1 MRAKERNP
9 LRAIV
14 GMGVKMV
21 RIPATGRWGAM
32 RGVQTTRSDCGRV
45 AERCNLSA
53 LKHADRMST
62 TLEFRLD
69 GARHGAGERR
79 RFRTGPEAAP
89 EDVLRC
95 FIELQAV
102 SARSHERPIK
112 LKFDPNLSDHCRRI
126 PAK

>member
-1 MRAKERNP
+1 MRTKEQNSSG
-9 LRAIV
+9 AIV

-21 RIPATGRWGAM
+21 RVPATGRWGAM

-45 AERCNLSA
+45 AERCNFSA
-53 LKHADRMST
+53 LKHAERMST
-62 TLEFRLD
+62 TLDFRLD

-95 FIELQAV
+95 LIELQALR
-102 SARSHERPIK
+102 ARSHEGPK
-112 LKFDPNLSDHCRRI
+112 KAENRI
-126 PAK
+126 QLI

>member
-1 MRAKERNP
+1 MRAKEQNSSG
-9 LRAIV
+9 AIV
-14 GMGVKMV
+14 SMGVKMV
-21 RIPATGRWGAM
+21 RVPATGRWGAM

-79 RFRTGPEAAP
+79 RFWAGPEAAP
-89 EDVLRC
+89 EHVLRC
-95 FIELQAV
+95 LIELQALC
-102 SARSHERPIK
+102 ARSHEGPKKAENRPYLI
-112 LKFDPNLSDHCRRI
+112 
-126 PAK
+126 

>member
-1 MRAKERNP
+1 MRAKKRNP
-9 LRAIV
+9 SYRIADTV
-14 GMGVKMV
+14 VKMV

-32 RGVQTTRSDCGRV
+32 RGVQTTRSCCGRG
-45 AERCNLSA
+45 AERCNFSA
-53 LKHADRMST
+53 LKHAERMST

-95 FIELQAV
+95 LIELQALR
-102 SARSHERPIK
+102 ARSHEG
-112 LKFDPNLSDHCRRI
+112 LKKAENRTQLI
-126 PAK
+126 

>member
-1 MRAKERNP
+1 MRAKERNSSG
-9 LRAIV
+9 AIV

-21 RIPATGRWGAM
+21 RVPATGRWGAM

-95 FIELQAV
+95 LIELQALR
-102 SARSHERPIK
+102 ARSHEGPKKAENRPYLI
-112 LKFDPNLSDHCRRI
+112 
-126 PAK
+126 

>member
-1 MRAKERNP
+1 MRAKEQNSSG
-9 LRAIV
+9 AIV

-32 RGVQTTRSDCGRV
+32 RGVQTTRSGCGRV
-45 AERCNLSA
+45 VERCNFSA
-53 LKHADRMST
+53 LKHAKRMST

-95 FIELQAV
+95 LIELQALR
-102 SARSHERPIK
+102 ARSHEGPKKAENRTQLI
-112 LKFDPNLSDHCRRI
+112 
-126 PAK
+126 

>member
-1 MRAKERNP
+1 MRAKEKNP

-32 RGVQTTRSDCGRV
+32 RGVQTTRSGCGRV
-45 AERCNLSA
+45 AVRCNFSA
-53 LKHADRMST
+53 LKHAERMST
-62 TLEFRLD
+62 TLDFRLD
-69 GARHGAGERR
+69 GARRGAGELEC
-79 RFRTGPEAAP
+79 FRTGPEAAP

-95 FIELQAV
+95 FIELQAA

-112 LKFDPNLSDHCRRI
+112 AEIRS
-126 PAK
+126 

>member
-32 RGVQTTRSDCGRV
+32 RGVQTTRSGCGRV
-45 AERCNLSA
+45 AERCNFSA
-53 LKHADRMST
+53 LKHAERMST

-95 FIELQAV
+95 LIELQALR
-102 SARSHERPIK
+102 ARSHEGPKKAENRPYLIWP
-112 LKFDPNLSDHCRRI
+112 LP
-126 PAK
+126 

>member
-9 LRAIV
+9 SYRIADTV
-14 GMGVKMV
+14 VKMV

-32 RGVQTTRSDCGRV
+32 RGVQTTRSGCGRV
-45 AERCNLSA
+45 TERCNFSA
-53 LKHADRMST
+53 LKHAERMST

-69 GARHGAGERR
+69 DARHGAGERR

-95 FIELQAV
+95 LIELQALR
-102 SARSHERPIK
+102 APSHEGPK
-112 LKFDPNLSDHCRRI
+112 KAENRI
-126 PAK
+126 QLI